1 MDSKKEIQHVYLV
14 GAKSLGAY
22 GGYETFVYKLTEY
35 HQNKENIK
43 YHVAC
48 KANGDGCMDETKFD
62 GVTKINDHEF
72 EFHNAHCFK
81 IDVPQIGPAQA
92 IYYDVAALKACCEHI
107 KENHI
112 PHPIV
117 YIMACRI
124 GPFAGHFYREIHKL
138 GGTVFL
144 NPDGHEWMRAK
155 WSAPIRKYW
164 KISEQMM
171 VKYCDLTICDSVNIE
186 KYIHECYDGKGIKG
200 SSPKTTFIAYG
211 ADQDDLYTVD
221 LICHGSP
228 SPELLKMY
236 LKEKSVD
243 IEELEGLNFR
253 EKTSFGLR
261 SVGKNNGFPRIVDMY
276 TYAFLKSIDYTE
288 NCYSCRYA
296 SQSRVSDISLGDSW
310 GSELSE
316 EEKKKGISLVLCQ
329 TKKGEEL
336 LKKSNVELFDADITR
351 AIQLNHQLEYPSRIP
366 SSRMFFFENLEKGF
380 DFAMKKILPKE
391 YLKNEI
397 KIILSKVGIRR

>member
-1 MDSKKEIQHVYLV
+1 MKKLVSVIVPVYNV
-14 GAKSLGAY
+14 
-22 GGYETFVYKLTEY
+22 
-35 HQNKENIK
+35 
-43 YHVAC
+43 
-48 KANGDGCMDETKFD
+48 
-62 GVTKINDHEF
+62 
-72 EFHNAHCFK
+72 
-81 IDVPQIGPAQA
+81 
-92 IYYDVAALKACCEHI
+92 
-107 KENHI
+107 
-112 PHPIV
+112 
-117 YIMACRI
+117 
-124 GPFAGHFYREIHKL
+124 
-138 GGTVFL
+138 
-144 NPDGHEWMRAK
+144 
-155 WSAPIRKYW
+155 
-164 KISEQMM
+164 
-171 VKYCDLTICDSVNIE
+171 E
-186 KYIHECYDGKGIKG
+186 KYIDKCVESLLNQDYKNIEVILVDDGTPDRSGDI
-200 SSPKTTFIAYG
+200 I
-211 ADQDDLYTVD
+211 DR
-221 LICHGSP
+221 
-228 SPELLKMY
+228 
-236 LKEKSVD
+236 LKEEDHRIV
-243 IEELEGLNFR
+243 
-253 EKTSFGLR
+253 
-261 SVGKNNGFPRIVDMY
+261 VGKNNGFPRIVDMY